1 MHNCV
6 CHGPA
11 YTTTTTVKMTTA
23 TMSTTISTTTI
34 HVSGELDPSVG
45 SGSASIVTVLKHR
58 KKGIEKLAS
67 QLVLHIHNVCESM
80 VCVCVLLWLVCSS
93 TIQ

>member
-6 CHGPA
+6 CFGPA
-11 YTTTTTVKMTTA
+11 YTTTTTVKMTT
-23 TMSTTISTTTI
+23 TTVSTTISTASI

-45 SGSASIVTVLKHR
+45 CGSASIVTVLKHR
-58 KKGIEKLAS
+58 KKGGEISITAGLT
-67 QLVLHIHNVCESM
+67 HICGLM
-80 VCVCVLLWLVCSS
+80 LCVCGLLWLVCTV